1 MEFSSSAEKDK
12 NYDDDCIQ
20 KFRLRLIQKTI
31 SKKLENNI

>member
-1 MEFSSSAEKDK
+1 MEFTSNAEKDK
-12 NYDDDCIQ
+12 NYDDDFIQ